1 MLEEELDEPI
11 LQVEA
16 GRFLAGSKKI
26 ALAVLHPRRIVV
38 YTVVIINPDGGQ
50 TFSPTEGCFYALTKN
65 YEHKLPRNAHSFVY
79 GGFGG
84 AVDRDFI
91 CVQSID
97 GCFSFFEQEVRCF
110 DRVVHDFLL
119 PGPFCYLPSR
129 DSFIIALSTMD
140 ILCLK
145 YQSMAKTVGSTP
157 AYIHNVTPQ
166 DTTGVLG
173 KMAMGT
179 GATQDFNTIPT
190 QAHQPLP
197 GDIGKSQ
204 QQQTQI
210 GQQLQKQIKEEWRR
224 NLGEHALQI
233 KIGR

>member
-1 MLEEELDEPI
+1 MQLFIQISTLGGNRKKDKIVTGSYSGVIRIFLPHKREYNMNDLMLEEELDEPI

-157 AYIHNVTPQ
+157 AYIHNVTP
-166 DTTGVLG
+166 
-173 KMAMGT
+173 
-179 GATQDFNTIPT
+179 
-190 QAHQPLP
+190 
-197 GDIGKSQ
+197 
-204 QQQTQI
+204 
-210 GQQLQKQIKEEWRR
+210 
-224 NLGEHALQI
+224 
-233 KIGR
+233 